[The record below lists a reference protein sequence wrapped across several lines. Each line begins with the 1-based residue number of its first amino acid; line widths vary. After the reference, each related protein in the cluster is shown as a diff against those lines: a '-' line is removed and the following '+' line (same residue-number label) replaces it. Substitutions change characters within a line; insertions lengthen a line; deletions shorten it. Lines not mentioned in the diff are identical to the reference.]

1 MKIKDYLKDHFI
13 EIILFSFLLLFLF
26 FLLLL
31 LKISLTTIFFILGLI
46 LLFYLFSFFY
56 NYLKRKIF
64 FNEFFTILE
73 KIDQKYF
80 ITEMLPKSNFLEG
93 NLFLQALYEIDKSMK
108 EKVNESE
115 KSMRDFKDYLELWI
129 HEIKLPIASLI
140 LQNHNKSTKDSKELE
155 QIRKIEEYVEQ
166 VLFYVRSEHSSN
178 DYLIHE
184 CNLNTMVKNVLLRN
198 KDDFLALNIQI
209 ETKNLNKKILTD
221 SKWFEYILNQIVSN
235 AKKKKKE
242 KDSYI
247 HFEAEE
253 QENFITVS
261 IIDNGIGINAS
272 DLPKVFEKSFTG
284 ENGHQTKESTGMGL
298 FLVKKMCEQLGH
310 LVKIESK
317 ENEYTKVSILISKN
331 TFYNVLK

>member
-1 MKIKDYLKDHFI
+1 MKIKDYIKDHFV
-13 EIILFSFLLLFLF
+13 EILIFFFLLLFQFCL
-26 FLLLL
+26 FLLLEL
-31 LKISLTTIFFILGLI
+31 SLTTIFFILGLL
-46 LLFYLFSFFY
+46 LLFYLFVFFY
-56 NYLKRKIF
+56 NYVKRKIF
-64 FNEFFTILE
+64 FNEFFTLLE

-80 ITEMLPKSNFLEG
+80 ITEMLPNSNFLEG
-93 NLFLQALYEIDKSMK
+93 KLFLQALYEIDKSMK

-140 LQNHNKSTKDSKELE
+140 LQNHNKSIKDNKELE
-155 QIRKIEEYVEQ
+155 QIHKIEEYVEQ

-198 KDDFLALNIQI
+198 KDDFLALDIQV

-235 AKKKKKE
+235 AKKYKKE
-242 KDSYI
+242 KNAYI
-247 HFEAEE
+247 QFEAEE
-253 QENFITVS
+253 QENSITVS
-261 IIDNGIGINAS
+261 ITDNGIGIKSS

-310 LVKIESK
+310 LVKIESI
-317 ENEYTKVSILISKN
+317 ENEYTKVTIIISKN

>member
-1 MKIKDYLKDHFI
+1 MKIKDYIKDHFV
-13 EIILFSFLLLFLF
+13 EILIFFFLLLFQFCL
-26 FLLLL
+26 FLLLEL
-31 LKISLTTIFFILGLI
+31 SLTTIFFILGLL
-46 LLFYLFSFFY
+46 LLFYLFVFFY
-56 NYLKRKIF
+56 NYVKRKIF
-64 FNEFFTILE
+64 FNEFFTLLE

-80 ITEMLPKSNFLEG
+80 ITEMLPNSNFLEG
-93 NLFLQALYEIDKSMK
+93 KLFLQALYEIDKSMK

-140 LQNHNKSTKDSKELE
+140 LQNHNKSIKDNKELE
-155 QIRKIEEYVEQ
+155 QIHKIEEYVEQ

-198 KDDFLALNIQI
+198 KDDFLALDIQV

-235 AKKKKKE
+235 AKKYKKE
-242 KDSYI
+242 KDAYI

-253 QENFITVS
+253 QENSITVS
-261 IIDNGIGINAS
+261 ITDNGIGIKSS

-310 LVKIESK
+310 LVKIESI
-317 ENEYTKVSILISKN
+317 ENEYTKVTIIISKN

>member
-1 MKIKDYLKDHFI
+1 MKIKDYIKDHFV
-13 EIILFSFLLLFLF
+13 EILIFFFLLLFQFCL
-26 FLLLL
+26 FLLLKL
-31 LKISLTTIFFILGLI
+31 SLTTIFFILGLL
-46 LLFYLFSFFY
+46 LLFYLFVFFY
-56 NYLKRKIF
+56 NYVKRKIF
-64 FNEFFTILE
+64 FNEFFTLLE

-80 ITEMLPKSNFLEG
+80 ITEMLPNSNFLEG
-93 NLFLQALYEIDKSMK
+93 KLFLQALYEIDKSMK

-140 LQNHNKSTKDSKELE
+140 LQNHNKSIKDNKELE
-155 QIRKIEEYVEQ
+155 QIHKIEEYVEQ

-198 KDDFLALNIQI
+198 KDDFLALDIQV

-235 AKKKKKE
+235 AKKYKKE
-242 KDSYI
+242 KNAYI

-253 QENFITVS
+253 QENSITVS
-261 IIDNGIGINAS
+261 ITDNGIGIKSS

-310 LVKIESK
+310 LVKIESI
-317 ENEYTKVSILISKN
+317 ENEYTKVTIIISKN

>member
-1 MKIKDYLKDHFI
+1 MKIKDYIKDHFV
-13 EIILFSFLLLFLF
+13 EILIFFFLLLFQFCL
-26 FLLLL
+26 FLLLEL
-31 LKISLTTIFFILGLI
+31 SLTTIFFILGLL
-46 LLFYLFSFFY
+46 LLFYLFVFFY
-56 NYLKRKIF
+56 NYVKRKIF
-64 FNEFFTILE
+64 FNEFFTLLE

-80 ITEMLPKSNFLEG
+80 ITEMLPNSNFLEG
-93 NLFLQALYEIDKSMK
+93 KLFLQALYEIDKSMK

-140 LQNHNKSTKDSKELE
+140 LQNHNKSIKDNKELE
-155 QIRKIEEYVEQ
+155 QIHKIEEYVEQ

-198 KDDFLALNIQI
+198 KDDFLALDIQV

-235 AKKKKKE
+235 AKKYKKG
-242 KDSYI
+242 KDAYI

-253 QENFITVS
+253 QENSITVS
-261 IIDNGIGINAS
+261 ITDNGIGIKSS

-310 LVKIESK
+310 LVKIESI
-317 ENEYTKVSILISKN
+317 ENEYTKVTIIISKN

>member
-1 MKIKDYLKDHFI
+1 MKIKDYIKDHFV
-13 EIILFSFLLLFLF
+13 EILIFFFLLLFQFCL
-26 FLLLL
+26 FLLLEL
-31 LKISLTTIFFILGLI
+31 SLTTIFFILGLL
-46 LLFYLFSFFY
+46 LLFYLFVFFY
-56 NYLKRKIF
+56 NYVKRKIF
-64 FNEFFTILE
+64 FNEFFTLLE

-80 ITEMLPKSNFLEG
+80 ITEMLPNSNFLEG
-93 NLFLQALYEIDKSMK
+93 KLFLQALYEIDKSMK

-115 KSMRDFKDYLELWI
+115 KSMRDFKEYLELWI

-140 LQNHNKSTKDSKELE
+140 LQNHNKSIKDNKELE
-155 QIRKIEEYVEQ
+155 QIHKIEEYVEQ

-198 KDDFLALNIQI
+198 KDDFLALDIQV

-235 AKKKKKE
+235 AKKYKKE
-242 KDSYI
+242 KDAYI

-253 QENFITVS
+253 QENSITVS
-261 IIDNGIGINAS
+261 ITDNGIGIKSS

-310 LVKIESK
+310 LVKIESI
-317 ENEYTKVSILISKN
+317 ENEYTKVTIIISKN

>member
-26 FLLLL
+26 FLFLL

-115 KSMRDFKDYLELWI
+115 KSMRDF
-129 HEIKLPIASLI
+129 
-140 LQNHNKSTKDSKELE
+140 
-155 QIRKIEEYVEQ
+155 
-166 VLFYVRSEHSSN
+166 
-178 DYLIHE
+178 
-184 CNLNTMVKNVLLRN
+184 
-198 KDDFLALNIQI
+198 
-209 ETKNLNKKILTD
+209 
-221 SKWFEYILNQIVSN
+221 
-235 AKKKKKE
+235 
-242 KDSYI
+242 
-247 HFEAEE
+247 
-253 QENFITVS
+253 
-261 IIDNGIGINAS
+261 
-272 DLPKVFEKSFTG
+272 
-284 ENGHQTKESTGMGL
+284 
-298 FLVKKMCEQLGH
+298 
-310 LVKIESK
+310 
-317 ENEYTKVSILISKN
+317 
-331 TFYNVLK
+331 

>member
-1 MKIKDYLKDHFI
+1 MKIKDYIKDHFV
-13 EIILFSFLLLFLF
+13 EILIFFFLLLFQFCL
-26 FLLLL
+26 FLLLEL
-31 LKISLTTIFFILGLI
+31 SLTTIFFILGLL
-46 LLFYLFSFFY
+46 LLFYLFVFFY
-56 NYLKRKIF
+56 NYVKRKIF
-64 FNEFFTILE
+64 FNEFFTLLE

-80 ITEMLPKSNFLEG
+80 ITEMLPNSNFLEG
-93 NLFLQALYEIDKSMK
+93 KLFLQALYEIDKSMK

-140 LQNHNKSTKDSKELE
+140 LQNHNKSIKDNKELE
-155 QIRKIEEYVEQ
+155 QIHKIEEYVEQ

-198 KDDFLALNIQI
+198 KDDFLALDIQV

-235 AKKKKKE
+235 AKKYKKE
-242 KDSYI
+242 KDAYI
-247 HFEAEE
+247 QFEAEE
-253 QENFITVS
+253 QENSITVS
-261 IIDNGIGINAS
+261 ITDNGIGIKSS

-310 LVKIESK
+310 LVKIESI
-317 ENEYTKVSILISKN
+317 ENEYTKVTIIISKN

>member
-1 MKIKDYLKDHFI
+1 MKIKDYIKDHFV
-13 EIILFSFLLLFLF
+13 EILIFFFLLLFQFCL
-26 FLLLL
+26 FLLLEL
-31 LKISLTTIFFILGLI
+31 SLTTIFFILGLL
-46 LLFYLFSFFY
+46 LLFYLFVFFY
-56 NYLKRKIF
+56 NYVKRKIF
-64 FNEFFTILE
+64 FNEFFTLLE

-80 ITEMLPKSNFLEG
+80 ITEMLPNSNFLEG
-93 NLFLQALYEIDKSMK
+93 KLFLQALYEIDKSMK

-140 LQNHNKSTKDSKELE
+140 LQNHNKSIKDNKELE
-155 QIRKIEEYVEQ
+155 QIHKIEEYVEQ

-198 KDDFLALNIQI
+198 KDDFLALDIQV

-235 AKKKKKE
+235 AKKYKKE
-242 KDSYI
+242 KNAYI

-253 QENFITVS
+253 QENSITVS
-261 IIDNGIGINAS
+261 ITDNGIGIKSS

-310 LVKIESK
+310 LVKIESI
-317 ENEYTKVSILISKN
+317 ENEYTKVTIIISKN

>member
-1 MKIKDYLKDHFI
+1 MKIKDYIKDHFV
-13 EIILFSFLLLFLF
+13 EILIFFFLLLFQFCL
-26 FLLLL
+26 FLLLEL
-31 LKISLTTIFFILGLI
+31 SLTTIFFILGLL
-46 LLFYLFSFFY
+46 LLFYLFVFFY
-56 NYLKRKIF
+56 NYVKRKIF
-64 FNEFFTILE
+64 FNEFFTLLE

-80 ITEMLPKSNFLEG
+80 ITEMLPNSNFLEG
-93 NLFLQALYEIDKSMK
+93 KLFLQALYEIDKSMK

-140 LQNHNKSTKDSKELE
+140 LQNHNKSIKDNKELE
-155 QIRKIEEYVEQ
+155 QIHKIEEYVEQ

-198 KDDFLALNIQI
+198 KDDFLALDIQV

-235 AKKKKKE
+235 AKKYKKE
-242 KDSYI
+242 KDAYI
-247 HFEAEE
+247 QFEAEE
-253 QENFITVS
+253 QENSITVS
-261 IIDNGIGINAS
+261 ITDNGIGIKSS

-298 FLVKKMCEQLGH
+298 FLVK
-310 LVKIESK
+310 IESI
-317 ENEYTKVSILISKN
+317 ENEYTKVTIIISKN

>member
-1 MKIKDYLKDHFI
+1 MKIKDYIKDHFV
-13 EIILFSFLLLFLF
+13 EILIFFFLLLFQFCL
-26 FLLLL
+26 FLLLEL
-31 LKISLTTIFFILGLI
+31 SLTTIFFILGLL
-46 LLFYLFSFFY
+46 LLFYLFFFFY
-56 NYLKRKIF
+56 NYVKRKIF
-64 FNEFFTILE
+64 FNEFFTLLE

-80 ITEMLPKSNFLEG
+80 ITEMLPNSNFLEG
-93 NLFLQALYEIDKSMK
+93 KLFLQALYEIDKSMK

-140 LQNHNKSTKDSKELE
+140 LQNHNKSIKDNKELE
-155 QIRKIEEYVEQ
+155 QIHKIEEYVEQ

-198 KDDFLALNIQI
+198 KDDFLALDIQV

-235 AKKKKKE
+235 AKKYKKE
-242 KDSYI
+242 KNAYI
-247 HFEAEE
+247 QFEAEE
-253 QENFITVS
+253 QENSITVS
-261 IIDNGIGINAS
+261 ITDNGIGIKSS

-310 LVKIESK
+310 LVKIESI
-317 ENEYTKVSILISKN
+317 ENEYTKVTIIISKN

>member
-26 FLLLL
+26 FLFLL

-140 LQNHNKSTKDSKELE
+140 LQNHNKSTKDSKELK

-209 ETKNLNKKILTD
+209 EAKNLNKKILTD

-235 AKKKKKE
+235 AKKYKKE

-261 IIDNGIGINAS
+261 IIDNGIGIKAS

>member
-1 MKIKDYLKDHFI
+1 MKIKDYIKDHFV
-13 EIILFSFLLLFLF
+13 EILIFFFLLLFQFCL
-26 FLLLL
+26 FLLLEL
-31 LKISLTTIFFILGLI
+31 SLTTIFFILGL
-46 LLFYLFSFFY
+46 LLFFYLFVFFY
-56 NYLKRKIF
+56 NYVKRKIF
-64 FNEFFTILE
+64 FNEFFTLLE

-80 ITEMLPKSNFLEG
+80 ITEMLPNSNFLEG
-93 NLFLQALYEIDKSMK
+93 KLFLQALYEIDKSMK

-140 LQNHNKSTKDSKELE
+140 LQNHNKSIKDNKELE
-155 QIRKIEEYVEQ
+155 QIHKIEEYVEQ

-198 KDDFLALNIQI
+198 KDDFLALDIQV

-235 AKKKKKE
+235 AKKYKKE
-242 KDSYI
+242 KDAYI

-253 QENFITVS
+253 QENSITVS
-261 IIDNGIGINAS
+261 ITDNGIGIKSS

-310 LVKIESK
+310 LVKIESI
-317 ENEYTKVSILISKN
+317 ENEYTKVSIIISKN